1 MGSRLV
7 WRLEAWSERAS
18 PAAGQ
23 QASKNRSEGAGEA

>member
-7 WRLEAWSERAS
+7 WRLEAWGERAS

-23 QASKNRSEGAGEA
+23 QASEVGPK